1 MNKMTR
7 IALLTASLIGFT
19 GVAQAANTEV
29 APAPS
34 QDPIVQHL
42 KLSNDQVSKI
52 KSLHDEME
60 KNVEQV
66 SMKDVKD
73 GALIDVIHSG
83 KWDEQAVKTQL
94 DAFSKVEQQTRYY
107 RVKYY
112 FDLNQVLTPEQ
123 RKQIQDDLV
132 QSINN

>member
-42 KLSNDQVSKI
+42 KLSNDQVTKI